1 MVSKSKKKPKE
12 LKRPISKTIDLLFRP
27 RRIRIRVIGI
37 GGGGS
42 SIVSEIA
49 RSVKKTSFLIVDSDH
64 RVVKK
69 GGKNVKVF
77 QLGEDLTGGLGTGMN
92 VDLGERI
99 AQKEKEKIARM
110 FKDQDLVILVAS
122 LGGGFASGAA
132 PVFAELTRDFKN
144 ISLGIFTLPFRFE
157 GEKKSRI
164 AEEAVEKIKE
174 NLSGQFVVANE
185 RIFQIIDK
193 KTPLRKALSS
203 LNRSLI
209 LMLEDLIEMISKPGL
224 INIDFADLRTIL
236 KGRGRLIYFGSAFGQ
251 GPNRAEEVVKK
262 VFQNPL
268 STRALAQGEDERTS
282 STIGN
287 LGKSRKILFNIGG
300 GKDLSLKEVERISWG
315 ICSFNRTAKI
325 IFGISQDS
333 KYNGKIKL
341 TLIEVGD
348 ELRSSSRFAKAR
360 VGDELRSS
368 SRFAKARVGDE
379 KPGKKRAERKP
390 KKERLP
396 EKKEVKEEK
405 KELSPIRTKILAGK
419 KSKKGKRKQ
428 IKVVLEKEKKRKIR
442 RSGLEIRKAKKEE
455 EEQEWTK
462 EPEWEI
468 PAFLRRKTK

>member
-132 PVFAELTRDFKN
+132 PVFAEIARDFKN

-268 STRALAQGEDERTS
+268 STRALAQGEDERSS

-455 EEQEWTK
+455 EEEEWTK

-468 PAFLRRKTK
+468 PAFLRRKK

>member
-1 MVSKSKKKPKE
+1 MVSKSKKKPKKPKK
-12 LKRPISKTIDLLFRP
+12 LKESKTVDFLFKP

-49 RSVKKTSFLIVDSDH
+49 RSVKKASFLIVDSDH

-69 GGKNVKVF
+69 GGKNIKVF

-99 AQKEKEKIARM
+99 AQKEKEKISRM
-110 FKDQDLVILVAS
+110 FKDQDLVVLVAS

-132 PVFAELTRDFKN
+132 PVFAEIAKDFKN

-157 GEKKSRI
+157 GEKKLRI
-164 AEEAVEKIKE
+164 AEEAVKKIKE

-193 KTPLRKALSS
+193 KTPLKKALSS
-203 LNRSLI
+203 LNGSLI

-224 INIDFADLRTIL
+224 INIDFADLKTIL
-236 KGRGRLIYFGSAFGQ
+236 KGRGRLIYFGSALYQ
-251 GPNRAEEVVKK
+251 GPNRVEEIIKK

-268 STRALAQGEDERTS
+268 S
-282 STIGN
+282 IGN
-287 LGKSRKILFNIGG
+287 LGKSRKILFNIKG
-300 GKDLSLKEVERISWG
+300 GKDLTLREVEKISSG
-315 ICSFNRTAKI
+315 ICSSNRTAKI

-333 KYNGKIKL
+333 GYNGKIKL
-341 TLIEVGD
+341 TLIEVGEEKQEKKKTKSKPKER
-348 ELRSSSRFAKAR
+348 ELSEKEKTQEKKRKRSSAK
-360 VGDELRSS
+360 L
-368 SRFAKARVGDE
+368 
-379 KPGKKRAERKP
+379 
-390 KKERLP
+390 KES
-396 EKKEVKEEK
+396 KE
-405 KELSPIRTKILAGK
+405 
-419 KSKKGKRKQ
+419 KQ
-428 IKVVLEKEKKRKIR
+428 IKVVFKKEKKKKIR

-468 PAFLRRKTK
+468 PAFLRRKEK

>member
-132 PVFAELTRDFKN
+132 PVFAELARDFKN

-268 STRALAQGEDERTS
+268 STRALAQGEDERSS

-368 SRFAKARVGDE
+368 SRFVKARVGEE

-455 EEQEWTK
+455 EEEEWTK

>member
-132 PVFAELTRDFKN
+132 PVFAEIARDFKN

-268 STRALAQGEDERTS
+268 STRALAQGEDERSS

>member
-1 MVSKSKKKPKE
+1 MVSKSKKKPKK
-12 LKRPISKTIDLLFRP
+12 LKEPKTVDFLFKP

-49 RSVKKTSFLIVDSDH
+49 RSVGKTSFLIADCDH

-69 GGKNVKVF
+69 GGKNIKVF

-99 AQKEKEKIARM
+99 ARKEKEKITRM

-132 PVFAELTRDFKN
+132 PVFAEIAKDFKN
-144 ISLGIFTLPFRFE
+144 INLGIFTLPFRFE
-157 GEKKSRI
+157 GEKKLRI
-164 AEEAVEKIKE
+164 AEEAVKKIKE
-174 NLSGQFVVANE
+174 NLSGQFVIANE

-193 KTPLRKALSS
+193 KTPLKRALSS

-224 INIDFADLRTIL
+224 INIDFADLKTIL
-236 KGRGRLIYFGSAFGQ
+236 KGRGRLIYFGSALCQ
-251 GPNRAEEVVKK
+251 GPNRAEEIIKK

-268 STRALAQGEDERTS
+268 S
-282 STIGN
+282 IGN
-287 LGKSRKILFNIGG
+287 LGKSRKILFNIKG
-300 GKDLSLKEVERISWG
+300 GKDLTLREVERISWG
-315 ICSFNRTAKI
+315 ICNFNRTAKI

-341 TLIEVGD
+341 TLIEVG
-348 ELRSSSRFAKAR
+348 E
-360 VGDELRSS
+360 
-368 SRFAKARVGDE
+368 E
-379 KPGKKRAERKP
+379 KQEKKKTKGKP
-390 KKERLP
+390 KEKGLLEKEETQ
-396 EKKEVKEEK
+396 EKKKKPSLVK
-405 KELSPIRTKILAGK
+405 L
-419 KSKKGKRKQ
+419 KKGEEKQ
-428 IKVVLEKEKKRKIR
+428 IKVVFKKEKKKKIR

-468 PAFLRRKTK
+468 PAFLRKKAK

>member
-1 MVSKSKKKPKE
+1 MVSKSKRKPKK
-12 LKRPISKTIDLLFRP
+12 LKKSRKPKKLKKSKTLSFSFKP

-49 RSVKKTSFLIVDSDH
+49 RSVKKTNFLIVDSDH
-64 RVVKK
+64 RVAKK
-69 GGKNVKVF
+69 GGRNVKVF
-77 QLGEDLTGGLGTGMN
+77 QFGQDLTGGLGTGMN
-92 VDLGERI
+92 VDLGEKI
-99 AQKEKEKIARM
+99 ARKEKEKIARM
-110 FKDQDLVILVAS
+110 FKDQDLVILIAS

-132 PVFAELTRDFKN
+132 PVFAEIAKDFKN

-157 GEKKSRI
+157 GEKKLRI

-174 NLSGQFVVANE
+174 NLSGQFVIANE

-193 KTPLRKALSS
+193 KTPLKRALSS

-236 KGRGRLIYFGSAFGQ
+236 KGRGRLIYFGSAFSQ
-251 GPNRAEEVVKK
+251 GPNRAEEAVKK

-268 STRALAQGEDERTS
+268 SIRD
-282 STIGN
+282 
-287 LGKSRKILFNIGG
+287 LGKSRKILFNIKG
-300 GKDLSLKEVERISWG
+300 GKDLTLREVEKISSG

-333 KYNGKIKL
+333 KCNGKIKL
-341 TLIEVGD
+341 TLLEVGEEKHEKKKKQSGIKGKGLSD
-348 ELRSSSRFAKAR
+348 QEKTSEKKKKPSLAKT
-360 VGDELRSS
+360 
-368 SRFAKARVGDE
+368 
-379 KPGKKRAERKP
+379 
-390 KKERLP
+390 KKE
-396 EKKEVKEEK
+396 
-405 KELSPIRTKILAGK
+405 
-419 KSKKGKRKQ
+419 KQ
-428 IKVVLEKEKKRKIR
+428 IKVVFKKEKKKKIR

-468 PAFLRRKTK
+468 PAFLRRKSK

>member
-132 PVFAELTRDFKN
+132 PVFAEIARDFKN

-268 STRALAQGEDERTS
+268 STRALAQGEDERSS

-455 EEQEWTK
+455 EEEEWTK
-462 EPEWEI
+462 EPE
-468 PAFLRRKTK
+468 